1 MPKDISLP
9 IAAPNAEFESGEPQ
23 RLAAIDLGSNSF
35 HLLVANYQ
43 NERLQVVARLG
54 EKVQLAAGLDENGY
68 LSEAAMQR
76 ALDCLGRFAPF
87 LTDIEGP
94 NLRIV
99 GTNALRD
106 AHNSQTFIER
116 AEAQLGHAIE
126 IIAGRE
132 EARLIYLGAAHALA
146 ELDHEGRL
154 AGVFTLRGRD
164 DAAAGR

>member
-9 IAAPNAEFESGEPQ
+9 IATAPAEVDSGAPQ
-23 RLAAIDLGSNSF
+23 RFAAIDLGSNSF

-43 NERLQVVARLG
+43 HERLQVVARLG
-54 EKVQLAAGLDENGY
+54 EKVQLAAGLDDDGL
-68 LSEAAMQR
+68 LSEESMQR

-87 LTDIEGP
+87 LSDITNA

-106 AHNSQTFIER
+106 ADNSQTFIER

-132 EARLIYLGAAHALA
+132 EARPPINRRYWRR
-146 ELDHEGRL
+146 LDRIHYW
-154 AGVFTLRGRD
+154 
-164 DAAAGR
+164 

>member
-9 IAAPNAEFESGEPQ
+9 IAAPTAEFESGEPQ

-87 LTDIEGP
+87 FVIFHGTYTRP
-94 NLRIV
+94 NL
-99 GTNALRD
+99 
-106 AHNSQTFIER
+106 
-116 AEAQLGHAIE
+116 
-126 IIAGRE
+126 AGCVSPK
-132 EARLIYLGAAHALA
+132 IKFLA
-146 ELDHEGRL
+146 KIHLFASKTMFRSHKIK
-154 AGVFTLRGRD
+154 
-164 DAAAGR
+164 